1 MIDLSKQELL
11 GSDPKAL
18 HEISFTG
25 NIESDEKATMFFI
38 NEEVKETQ
46 IYHQEL

>member
-1 MIDLSKQELL
+1 MIYLSKQEVL

-25 NIESDEKATMFFI
+25 NIENSGKVTMFFI
-38 NEEVKETQ
+38 NEEVRETY